1 MSGDDIG
8 LSPADRYVLRN
19 LVDRHAREYGDKT
32 FIVMSTGEEWTY
44 ARLRT
49 NVRKVAASLQALGVK
64 QDDFVLSWLPNGPH
78 AIAVWFAL
86 NYIGAVYVPV
96 NVSYRGRLLAH
107 VIENSGARLMIADA
121 RLAERLGEVE
131 TAALDTLVTVS
142 GTPPA
147 GLKGIRG
154 LSEEVLSAATVE
166 PADPPRA
173 IMPWDTHAVIYTSG
187 TTGPSKGVL
196 SSYRHIAAT
205 TEAIATVTSED
216 RALVNLPLFHVGGTG
231 GVYRMLMCGGSLAL
245 VEAFDTQTFW
255 DTVRKTGVTTMTL
268 LGAMIPFLMKA
279 PPTSRDRDH
288 PFRQA
293 IMVPL
298 AEDAA
303 EFTARF
309 GVDIYTVFNM
319 TEISCP
325 IVSER
330 NPDVP
335 KTCGRIRPG
344 FDARVVDE
352 NDIEVPHG
360 TVGEL
365 MVRADEPWT
374 MNHGY
379 NANPEATS
387 RAWRNGWF
395 HTGDAFRRDEAGNF
409 FFVDRMKDAIRR
421 RGENIS
427 SFEVEVEIG
436 AHPKVRESAVVGVP
450 SEFGEDEVMAVV
462 SPVPGADIDPLEIIS
477 FLTPRLPHFMVPRYI
492 RFLAD
497 LPKTPTQK
505 IEKHVLRSEGVTT
518 DTWDREQ
525 AGIRLKR
532 EKLSAGDL
540 KVTQ

>member
-1 MSGDDIG
+1 MSGDNEV
-8 LSPADRYVLRN
+8 LSPEDRYVLRN
-19 LVDRHAREYGDKT
+19 LVERHARERGDNT
-32 FIVMSTGEEWTY
+32 FVLFSTGDQWSY
-44 ARLRT
+44 ARLRA
-49 NVRKVAASLQALGVK
+49 NVRRVAASLQALGVK
-64 QDDFVLSWLPNGPH
+64 QDDFVLSWLPNGQH
-78 AIAVWFAL
+78 ALAVWFAL

-107 VIENSGARLMIADA
+107 VIRNSGARLMIADA
-121 RLAERLGEVE
+121 RLAERLAEVE
-131 TAALDTLVTVS
+131 TAILDTLVTVS
-142 GTPPA
+142 GEPPV
-147 GLKGIRG
+147 LNGIRG
-154 LSEEVLSAATVE
+154 LAEDALSAATGE
-166 PADPPRA
+166 PADPARA
-173 IMPWDTHAVIYTSG
+173 IMPWDTHAIIYTSG

-196 SSYRHIAAT
+196 SSYRHLGAT
-205 TEAIATVTSED
+205 TEAIDTVTSED
-216 RALVNLPLFHVGGTG
+216 RVLVNLPLFHVGGTNA
-231 GVYRMLMCGGSLAL
+231 VYRMLMRGGSIAL
-245 VEAFDTQTFW
+245 VEAFDTETFW
-255 DTVRKTGVTTMTL
+255 DTVRKTGTTTMTL

-279 PPTSRDRDH
+279 PPTPRDRDH
-288 PFRQA
+288 TLRQA
-293 IMVPL
+293 VMVPL

-325 IVSER
+325 ILSER
-330 NPDVP
+330 NPDVA
-335 KTCGRIRPG
+335 KTCGRVRAG
-344 FDARVVDE
+344 FEARVVD
-352 NDIEVPHG
+352 DHDVEVPHG

-379 NANPEATS
+379 NANPEATA

-436 AHPKVRESAVVGVP
+436 AHPKVRETAVVGVP

-462 SPVPGADIDPLEIIS
+462 APVPGAEIDPVEIIS
-477 FLTPRLPHFMVPRYI
+477 FLTPRMPHFMVPRYI
-492 RFLAD
+492 RFIAD

-505 IEKHVLRSEGVTT
+505 IEKHLLRQEGITE
-518 DTWDREQ
+518 DTWDRER

-532 EKLSAGDL
+532 EKLAAGDL
-540 KVTQ
+540 KVAR

>member
-1 MSGDDIG
+1 
-8 LSPADRYVLRN
+8 
-19 LVDRHAREYGDKT
+19 
-32 FIVMSTGEEWTY
+32 
-44 ARLRT
+44 
-49 NVRKVAASLQALGVK
+49 
-64 QDDFVLSWLPNGPH
+64 
-78 AIAVWFAL
+78 
-86 NYIGAVYVPV
+86 
-96 NVSYRGRLLAH
+96 
-107 VIENSGARLMIADA
+107 
-121 RLAERLGEVE
+121 VE

-142 GTPPA
+142 GSASPA
-147 GLKGIRG
+147 LEGIRC
-154 LSEEVLSAATVE
+154 LAEDALSAATAE
-166 PADPPRA
+166 PAEPPRA
-173 IMPWDTHAVIYTSG
+173 VMPWDTHAIIYTSG

-196 SSYRHIAAT
+196 SSYRHLAAT
-205 TEAIATVTSED
+205 TEALDTVTSQD
-216 RALVNLPLFHVGGTG
+216 RALVNLPLFHVGGTS
-231 GVYRMLMCGGSLAL
+231 GVYRMLIRGGSIAL
-245 VEAFDTQTFW
+245 VEAFDTDTFW
-255 DTVRKTGVTTMTL
+255 DTVRKTGTTTMTL

-279 PPTSRDRDH
+279 PPTPRDRDH
-288 PFRQA
+288 GLRQA

-298 AEDAA
+298 AEDAP

-325 IVSER
+325 ILSEK
-330 NPDVP
+330 NPAIS
-335 KTCGRIRPG
+335 KTCGRVRVG
-344 FDARVVDE
+344 FEARVVD
-352 NDIEVPHG
+352 DHDLEVPHG

-379 NANPEATS
+379 NANPEATA

-427 SFEVEVEIG
+427 SFEVEAEIV
-436 AHPKVRESAVVGVP
+436 AHPKVRETAVVGVP
-450 SEFGEDEVMAVV
+450 SEFGEDDVMAVV
-462 SPVPGADIDPLEIIS
+462 APVPGADIDPLEIIS

-492 RFLAD
+492 RLMAD

-505 IEKHVLRSEGVTT
+505 IEKHVLRSEGITQ

-532 EKLSAGDL
+532 EKLAASDL
-540 KVTQ
+540 KVSQ

>member
-1 MSGDDIG
+1 MSGDNKG
-8 LSPADRYVLRN
+8 LPAADRYVLRN
-19 LVDRHAREYGDKT
+19 LVERHARERGDSA
-32 FIVMSTGEEWTY
+32 FALFSTGDQWTY

-49 NVRKVAASLQALGVK
+49 DVRKVAASLQALGVK

-96 NVSYRGRLLAH
+96 NISYRGRLLAH

-121 RLAERLGEVE
+121 RLAERLAEVE
-131 TAALDTLVTVS
+131 TAALDTLIAVS
-142 GTPPA
+142 GSAPA
-147 GLKGIRG
+147 LKEIRC
-154 LSEEVLSAATVE
+154 LAEDALSAATGE
-166 PADPPRA
+166 PADPSRA
-173 IMPWDTHAVIYTSG
+173 LMPWDTHAIIYTSG

-196 SSYRHIAAT
+196 SSYRHLAAS
-205 TEAIATVTSED
+205 TEAIDTVTAED
-216 RALVNLPLFHVGGTG
+216 RALVNLPLFHVGGTSA
-231 GVYRMLMCGGSLAL
+231 VYRMLVRGGSIAI
-245 VEAFDTQTFW
+245 VEAFDTETFW
-255 DTVRKTGVTTMTL
+255 DTVRKTGTTTMTL
-268 LGAMIPFLMKA
+268 LGAMVSFLMKA
-279 PPTSRDRDH
+279 KPTPRDRDH
-288 PFRQA
+288 TLRQA
-293 IMVPL
+293 VMVPL

-309 GVDIYTVFNM
+309 GVDIYTLFNM

-325 IVSER
+325 ILSEK

-335 KTCGRIRPG
+335 KTCGRVRAG
-344 FDARVVDE
+344 FEARVVDQ
-352 NDIEVPHG
+352 NDQEAPHG

-379 NANPEATS
+379 NANPEATA

-395 HTGDAFRRDEAGNF
+395 HTGDAFRRDQAGNF

-427 SFEVEVEIG
+427 SFEVEAEIR
-436 AHPKVRESAVVGVP
+436 AHPKVRETAVVGVP
-450 SEFGEDEVMAVV
+450 SEFGEDEVMAIVA
-462 SPVPGADIDPLEIIS
+462 PVPGAEIDPLELVS

-492 RFLAD
+492 RFMAD

-505 IEKHVLRSEGVTT
+505 IEKHRLRSEGITN

-532 EKLSAGDL
+532 EKLKAGDL
-540 KVTQ
+540 KVAP

>member
-1 MSGDDIG
+1 MSGDNR

-19 LVDRHAREYGDKT
+19 LVDRYARERGDKI

-44 ARLRT
+44 ARLRA

-107 VIENSGARLMIADA
+107 VIKNSGARLMIADA
-121 RLAERLGEVE
+121 RLAERLGEVD

-142 GTPPA
+142 GSSPP

-154 LSEEVLSAATVE
+154 LAEEVLSSATSE

-231 GVYRMLMCGGSLAL
+231 GVYRMLICGGSLAL

-279 PPTSRDRDH
+279 PPTSGDRDH

-325 IVSER
+325 IVSDR

-335 KTCGRIRPG
+335 KTCGRIRAG

-352 NDIEVPHG
+352 NDVEVPHG

-379 NANPEATS
+379 NANSEATS

-395 HTGDAFRRDEAGNF
+395 HTGDAFRRDADGNF

-427 SFEVEVEIG
+427 SFEVEMEIG

-462 SPVPGADIDPLEIIS
+462 SPVPGANIDPVDIIS

-505 IEKHVLRSEGVTT
+505 VEKHVLRSEGITA

-540 KVTQ
+540 KVAP

>member
-1 MSGDDIG
+1 MSGDNDR
-8 LSPADRYVLRN
+8 LSPSDRYVLRN
-19 LVDRHAREYGDKT
+19 LVDRYARERGHKT
-32 FIVMSTGEEWTY
+32 FVVLSTGEEWSYT
-44 ARLRT
+44 RLRD
-49 NVRKVAASLQALGVK
+49 NVRRVAANLQALGVK

-78 AIAVWFAL
+78 SIAVWFAL

-107 VIENSGARLMIADA
+107 VIRNSGARLMIADA

-131 TAALDTLVTVS
+131 TAALDTLVTVA
-142 GTPPA
+142 GEPPQ
-147 GLKGIRG
+147 GLSGIRG
-154 LSEEVLSAATVE
+154 LTEDALSSATSE
-166 PADPPRA
+166 PADPARE

-196 SSYRHIAAT
+196 SSYRHLAAT
-205 TEAIATVTSED
+205 TEAIDTVTSDD
-216 RALVNLPLFHVGGTG
+216 RAMVNLPLFHVGGTS
-231 GVYRMLMCGGSLAL
+231 GVYRMLVRGGSIAL
-245 VEAFDTQTFW
+245 VESFDTQTFW
-255 DTVRKTGVTTMTL
+255 DTVRRTGATTTTL

-279 PPTSRDRDH
+279 PPSPRDRDH
-288 PFRQA
+288 TFRQA

-298 AEDAA
+298 ADDAA

-325 IVSER
+325 IVSVC

-335 KTCGRIRPG
+335 KTCGRIRAG
-344 FDARVVDE
+344 FEARVVDA
-352 NDIEVPHG
+352 NNVEVPHG

-379 NANPEATS
+379 NANPEATA

-395 HTGDAFRRDEAGNF
+395 HTGDAFRRDDAGNF
-409 FFVDRMKDAIRR
+409 FFVDRIKDAIRR

-427 SFEVEVEIG
+427 SFEVEAEIG

-477 FLTPRLPHFMVPRYI
+477 FLTPRLPHFMVPRYV
-492 RFLAD
+492 RLLAE

-505 IEKHVLRSEGVTT
+505 IEKHVLRSEGVTG
-518 DTWDREQ
+518 DTWDRER

-532 EKLSAGDL
+532 EKLTAGDL
-540 KVTQ
+540 KVTR

>member
-1 MSGDDIG
+1 MSGDNKV
-8 LSPADRYVLRN
+8 LSAEDRYVLRN
-19 LVDRHAREYGDKT
+19 LVERHARERGDDT
-32 FIVMSTGEEWTY
+32 FALFSTGDQWSY
-44 ARLRT
+44 ARLRV

-107 VIENSGARLMIADA
+107 VIQNSGARLMIADA
-121 RLAERLGEVE
+121 RLAERLAEVE
-131 TAALDTLVTVS
+131 TATLDTLVTVS
-142 GTPPA
+142 GAPPV
-147 GLKGIRG
+147 LKGIRCVA
-154 LSEEVLSAATVE
+154 EDALSAATGE
-166 PADPPRA
+166 PVDPARA
-173 IMPWDTHAVIYTSG
+173 IMPWDTHAIIYTSG

-196 SSYRHIAAT
+196 SSYRHLGAT
-205 TEAIATVTSED
+205 TEAMDTVTSED
-216 RALVNLPLFHVGGTG
+216 RALVNLPLFHVGGTNA
-231 GVYRMLMCGGSLAL
+231 VYRMLMRGGSIAL
-245 VEAFDTQTFW
+245 VEAFDTETFW
-255 DTVRKTGVTTMTL
+255 DTVRKTGTTTMTL

-279 PPTSRDRDH
+279 PPTPRDRDH
-288 PFRQA
+288 SLRQA
-293 IMVPL
+293 VMVPL

-325 IVSER
+325 ILSDR
-330 NPDVP
+330 NPDIP
-335 KTCGRIRPG
+335 KTCGRVRAG
-344 FDARVVDE
+344 FEARVVNDH
-352 NDIEVPHG
+352 DIEVPHG

-379 NANPEATS
+379 NANPEATA

-436 AHPKVRESAVVGVP
+436 AHPKVRETAVVGVP
-450 SEFGEDEVMAVV
+450 SEFGEDEVLAIVA
-462 SPVPGADIDPLEIIS
+462 PVPGADIDPVEIIS
-477 FLTPRLPHFMVPRYI
+477 FLTPRMPHFMVPRYI
-492 RFLAD
+492 RFMAD

-505 IEKHVLRSEGVTT
+505 IEKHLLRQQGITE
-518 DTWDREQ
+518 DTWDRER

-532 EKLSAGDL
+532 EKLAAGDL
-540 KVTQ
+540 KVAP